1 MGGRDNLPPRPWV
14 HVADPHG
21 RSRHSGRMT
30 QRHLIP
36 TGKRMRPS
44 EPQDVDQFLARY
56 GDTIDD
62 RVAEIVDDVFE
73 ERLGR
78 HHRLPVLP
86 LIITVVA
93 ATVVSLLLMWY
104 SPLTA
109 AVVWAA
115 AAVICVSLT
124 HAARASKHRR

>member
-1 MGGRDNLPPRPWV
+1 
-14 HVADPHG
+14 
-21 RSRHSGRMT
+21 MT

-73 ERLGR
+73 ERLVG
-78 HHRLPVLP
+78 
-86 LIITVVA
+86 IT
-93 ATVVSLLLMWY
+93 
-104 SPLTA
+104 
-109 AVVWAA
+109 
-115 AAVICVSLT
+115 
-124 HAARASKHRR
+124 ASRSCL